1 LKSILRKET
10 IVDPIISGV
19 LQQQQAETALK
30 VQMSVL
36 QKSMDVQRNVG
47 EMLVGL
53 IETAAPKTMQTS
65 VKTPGLG
72 ENIDLFA

>member
-1 LKSILRKET
+1 M
-10 IVDPIISGV
+10 DPIISGI
-19 LQQQQAETALK
+19 LQQQQAETAMK

-36 QKSMDVQRNVG
+36 QKSMDVQRSIG

-53 IETAAPKTMQTS
+53 IETAAPQTMHAP